1 MGVLI
6 CDFICFGGT
15 EFSASEIDVIWNSSC
30 RPSVR
35 KSPRPAW
42 PNTSGSQPA
51 VAKSMPWVPSAAPSQ
66 PCAKANG
73 VTSEEMWRD
82 PPRVFPFSPSQEW
95 IINFQFESFPNSS
108 KRMFFVLG
116 FWAESYTILVS
127 WSIPNWEGP
136 CTGGAFPAG
145 GVKQRLAA
153 WLQGPCCALMDL
165 SSHVL

>member
-73 VTSEEMWRD
+73 GHKRRDVKGSFPGVSSLSES
-82 PPRVFPFSPSQEW
+82 RVNHQLSAW
-95 IINFQFESFPNSS
+95 IISKQFQTDVFCF
-108 KRMFFVLG
+108 G
-116 FWAESYTILVS
+116 FLSRIVHNPSLLIHPKLRRS
-127 WSIPNWEGP
+127 LHRRSLP
-136 CTGGAFPAG
+136 CW
-145 GVKQRLAA
+145 R
-153 WLQGPCCALMDL
+153 
-165 SSHVL
+165 S